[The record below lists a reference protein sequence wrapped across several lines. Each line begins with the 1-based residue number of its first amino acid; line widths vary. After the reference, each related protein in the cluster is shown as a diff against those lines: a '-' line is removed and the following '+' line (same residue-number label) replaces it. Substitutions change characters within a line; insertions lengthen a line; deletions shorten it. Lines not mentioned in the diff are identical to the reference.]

1 MLTRLRVRVRVRGW
15 QQARDEPVARALKM
29 TGRTLQFPIKLPI
42 SEVDDMITIREAMSK
57 KYE

>member
-1 MLTRLRVRVRVRGW
+1 MTRLRVRVRGW